1 MFLEKQ
7 DLQAIGEDEDE
18 EKKKKKK
25 KVTNKSTARVI
36 DSRGNSSTNVGGQD
50 GSRPQIII
58 ESLAKSRNEQ
68 PTSRSRSTATG
79 RYIQQLKDE
88 DKAEEVEVDHFTPK
102 EISTANNSLINPAG
116 NTATYFGSSL

>member
-36 DSRGNSSTNVGGQD
+36 DSRGNSSTNVGG
-50 GSRPQIII
+50 
-58 ESLAKSRNEQ
+58 
-68 PTSRSRSTATG
+68 
-79 RYIQQLKDE
+79 
-88 DKAEEVEVDHFTPK
+88 
-102 EISTANNSLINPAG
+102 
-116 NTATYFGSSL
+116 